1 MGRPVSS
8 RKRSLFPVNRYAS
21 PRRALVVSVTQTL
34 VNLALFVALLVAGA
48 ALDLWP
54 TPPVPASE
62 TDAFRRGLVICF
74 VISMAAL
81 LIYRWAVTRLIFK
94 RYFDALLLIR
104 AGYISQAIDTL
115 TAQLDAL
122 RANPTPDRLRSV
134 LLLDYAEYSFRE
146 TVLLTLGLLYAG
158 TGDHSAARRAFR
170 EVLTLNEGNLVAQQ
184 VLENFPL
191 AAQEAAAELAE
202 RVANRPQRGT

>member
-1 MGRPVSS
+1 MSS

-21 PRRALVVSVTQTL
+21 PRRALIVSITQTL
-34 VNLALFVALLVAGA
+34 VNLALFIALLMAGA

-54 TPPVPASE
+54 APPVPPGDA
-62 TDAFRRGLVICF
+62 DAFRRGLLICF
-74 VISMAAL
+74 LISMAIM
-81 LIYRWAVTRLIFK
+81 LIYRWAITRLVFK

-104 AGYISQAIDTL
+104 AGYIGQAIDTL

-134 LLLDYAEYSFRE
+134 LLLDYAEYSFQE

-170 EVLTLNEGNLVAQQ
+170 EVLALNENNLVAQQ
-184 VLENFPL
+184 VLDNFPL

-202 RVANRPQRGT
+202 RVAERP